1 VIGETL
7 SHYRIMERLGRGGM
21 GEVFLA
27 EDLRLHRPVALKV
40 LGQDARGDG
49 EARARLVREARAASA
64 LNHPGIAVIYEIDE
78 VEHEGGPL
86 SFIAMEYVAG
96 STLAELKARGDL
108 DVDGVLEIAGQLAD
122 ALAAAHARGV
132 VHRDVKPSNVIVSEG
147 RRVKVLDFGLAQ
159 YTPPVD
165 EAASTWSRPAI
176 EAAGALA
183 GTVAYMSPEQA
194 LGKELDART
203 DIFSFGIVLHE
214 LLAGEPPF
222 RGANVVQV
230 IDAILR
236 ADPPPLPPAFTD
248 PRRAEL
254 QRILRRM
261 MAKDRGQRYPSLDEF
276 RRDLDAVRSGA
287 TALTLVAGDCLPGS
301 VAVVGFTNIS
311 GSGEDDWLGAGIAE
325 TVTADLKRVE
335 GLTVVGRERVAEQLR
350 KMGGESVP
358 DDEMAVRVG
367 RELCARWVIAGG
379 LQRVGDRLRI
389 TAVLTDVMNGT
400 LVKTVKADGS
410 IDDVFAL
417 QDRVVEE
424 LAPEL
429 RAPPA
434 GGIGLTGE
442 RDGAAA
448 EGGTERRAAGL
459 AEDETSV
466 LAAYEAFAKG
476 VLNLRAETYDS
487 LDRAVMLLERAVEL
501 DSGYARAHL
510 ELGIAYGTKA
520 DYLVLPQLHER
531 AIVRLR
537 RALELDVNL
546 VRAWRELGG
555 SLVALGRVDEGIEA
569 IRRGLALDPRDE
581 GALRAMGRALFL
593 GRAAFREAAAY
604 MEEALSINPMSGWS
618 ALQLAHC
625 AAYLGEYAR
634 GEAAARRAVALQE
647 EFLSGHERVLVIGA
661 YMRLGHLAGLQG
673 RHEDALRHFQEELAF
688 LQRVD
693 HALRGRIQVELHLR
707 LGGAHLR
714 LGHQEEAAA
723 ALTVARE
730 NFERRVR
737 LGADDPFT
745 RYYAACV
752 YALRGEREQALE
764 SLERCARE
772 RRPFTVE
779 RAKVEP
785 DLSSLRDEPRFRELL
800 EGPRSGPR
808 EVRA

>member
-1 VIGETL
+1 VADGPGIIGETL

-40 LGQDARGDG
+40 LGEDARGDA
-49 EARARLVREARAASA
+49 ESRARLVREARAASA
-64 LNHPGIAVIYEIDE
+64 LNHPGIAVIYEVDE
-78 VEHEGGPL
+78 VERDGAPIA
-86 SFIAMEYVAG
+86 FIAMEYVAG
-96 STLAELKARGDL
+96 ETLAELRNRQAL
-108 DVDGVLEIAGQLAD
+108 DIDAILAIAGQLAD

-165 EAASTWSRPAI
+165 EAASTWSRPVA

-194 LGKELDART
+194 LGKELDLRT

-214 LLAGEPPF
+214 LIAGQPPF

-230 IDAILR
+230 LDSILR
-236 ADPPPLPPAFTD
+236 ADPPSLPPTVID
-248 PRRAEL
+248 PRRLEL

-261 MAKDRGQRYPSLDEF
+261 MAKDRGQRYPNLDEF
-276 RRDLDAVRSGA
+276 RRDLDAVK
-287 TALTLVAGDCLPGS
+287 AGEPLAPLPMGEC
-301 VAVVGFTNIS
+301 APDTVVVIGFANIS
-311 GSGEDDWLGAGIAE
+311 GNGEDEWLGAGIAE
-325 TVTADLKRVE
+325 TVTSDLKRLD
-335 GLTVVGRERVAEQLR
+335 GLTVVGRDRVSEQLR
-350 KMGGESVP
+350 KVAAEHVP
-358 DDEMAVRVG
+358 DDEIAFRVG
-367 RELCARWVIAGG
+367 RELCARWVVSGG
-379 LQRVGDRLRI
+379 LQRVGDRLRV
-389 TAVLTDVMNGT
+389 TAVLMDVSTGA
-400 LVKTVKADGS
+400 LVKTEKADGPVG
-410 IDDVFAL
+410 DVFAL
-417 QDRVVEE
+417 QDRIVED
-424 LAPEL
+424 LAPAL
-429 RAPPA
+429 AVA
-434 GGIGLTGE
+434 GPV
-442 RDGAAA
+442 AA
-448 EGGTERRAAGL
+448 EPVAADAPRGS
-459 AEDETSV
+459 EDGSEV

-501 DSGYARAHL
+501 DPVYARAHL
-510 ELGIAYGTKA
+510 ELGIAYSTKA
-520 DYLVLPQLHER
+520 DYLVLPELHER
-531 AIVRLR
+531 AIARLR
-537 RALELDVNL
+537 RALDIDPGL

-555 SLVALGRVDEGIEA
+555 SLSALGRVDEGIEA

-604 MEEALSINPMSGWS
+604 MEEALAINPMSGWS

-634 GEAAARRAVALQE
+634 GEAAAKRAVALQE

-673 RHEDALRHFQEELAF
+673 RYEEALRRFQEELAF

-714 LGHQEEAAA
+714 LGHQEESAA
-723 ALTVARE
+723 ALAVARE
-730 NFERRVR
+730 NFERRVK

-752 YALRGEREQALE
+752 YALRGDRDLALE
-764 SLERCARE
+764 SLQRAARE
-772 RRPFTVE
+772 RKAFTIE

-785 DLSSLRDEPRFRELL
+785 DLESLRDDPRFRDLV
-800 EGPRSGPR
+800 EG
-808 EVRA
+808 RA

>member
-1 VIGETL
+1 MTAMAVGETL

-27 EDLRLHRPVALKV
+27 EDLRLHRPVALKI
-40 LGQDARGDG
+40 LADDARGNG
-49 EARARLVREARAASA
+49 EARERLVREARAASA

-78 VEHEGGPL
+78 VERDGTAL
-86 SFIAMEYVAG
+86 AFIAMEYVAG
-96 STLAELKARGDL
+96 STLAALKSEL
-108 DVDGVLEIAGQLAD
+108 DVDGVLEIAAQLAD

-159 YTPPVD
+159 YTPPID

-194 LGKELDART
+194 LGKDIDART
-203 DIFSFGIVLHE
+203 DIFSLGIVLHE

-230 IDAILR
+230 LDAILR
-236 ADPPPLPPAFTD
+236 ADPPPLPPTFTD
-248 PRRAEL
+248 PRRGEL

-276 RRDLDAVRSGA
+276 RRDLDAVRTGE
-287 TALTLVAGDCLPGS
+287 TLAVPSQCVPGS
-301 VAVVGFTNIS
+301 VAVIGFSNIS
-311 GSGEDDWLGAGIAE
+311 GSGEDHWLGAGIAE
-325 TVTADLKRVE
+325 TVTADLKLVD

-350 KMGGESVP
+350 KLGAAEGLP
-358 DDEMAVRVG
+358 DDEIAVRVG
-367 RELCARWVIAGG
+367 RELCARWVISGG
-379 LQRVGDRLRI
+379 LQRVGDRLRV
-389 TAVLTDVMNGT
+389 TALLTDVETGT
-400 LVKTVKADGS
+400 LAKTVKADGS
-410 IDDVFAL
+410 VEDVFAL
-417 QDRVVEE
+417 QDRIVEE
-424 LAPEL
+424 LAPAL
-429 RAPPA
+429 KVVMAPPPTTFDVSA
-434 GGIGLTGE
+434 QGTVVDERGG
-442 RDGAAA
+442 ASP
-448 EGGTERRAAGL
+448 RRADDAT
-459 AEDETSV
+459 AV

-487 LDRAVMLLERAVEL
+487 LDRAVILLERAVEL
-501 DSGYARAHL
+501 DPAYARAHM
-510 ELGIAYGTKA
+510 ELGIAYSTKG
-520 DYLVLPQLHER
+520 DYLVLPEMHER

-537 RALELDVNL
+537 RALEIDPAL

-555 SLVALGRVDEGIEA
+555 ALVARGRAEEGIEA
-569 IRRGLALDPRDE
+569 IRRGLSLDPKDE
-581 GALRAMGRALFL
+581 GALRAMGRALML
-593 GRAAFREAAAY
+593 GRGAFREAAAY
-604 MEEALSINPMSGWS
+604 HEEALALNPLAGWS

-634 GEAAARRAVALQE
+634 GEAAARRAVSLQE
-647 EFLSGHERVLVIGA
+647 EFLSGQERVLVIGA

-673 RHEDALRHFQEELAF
+673 RQAEALRHFQEELAF

-714 LGHQEEAAA
+714 LGHQEEAAV
-723 ALTVARE
+723 ALGMARE
-730 NFERRVR
+730 NFEKRVR

-752 YALRGEREQALE
+752 YALRGERELALE
-764 SLERCARE
+764 SLRRSAQE

-785 DLSSLRDEPRFRELL
+785 DLDSLREEPRFREIL
-800 EGPRSGPR
+800 EG
-808 EVRA
+808 RA

>member
-1 VIGETL
+1 MTAMAVGETF
-7 SHYRIMERLGRGGM
+7 SHYRIMELLGRGGM
-21 GEVFLA
+21 GQVFLA

-40 LGQDARGDG
+40 LAEDARGDG

-78 VEHEGGPL
+78 VERDGAPV

-96 STLAELKARGDL
+96 STLAQLKSTL
-108 DVDGVLEIAGQLAD
+108 DVDAVLEIAVQLSD

-132 VHRDVKPSNVIVSEG
+132 VHRDVKPSNIIVSEG

-159 YTPPVD
+159 FTPPVD
-165 EAASTWSRPAI
+165 EAASTWSRPAV

-230 IDAILR
+230 LDAILR
-236 ADPPPLPPAFTD
+236 AEPPPLPEMAD
-248 PRRAEL
+248 PRRGEL

-261 MAKDRGQRYPSLDEF
+261 MAKDRGQRYPNLEEL
-276 RRDLDAVRSGA
+276 RRDLDAVRAGS
-287 TALTLVAGDCLPGS
+287 ALPLPAECVPGS
-301 VAVVGFTNIS
+301 VAVIGFSNIS
-311 GSGEDDWLGAGIAE
+311 GSGEDHWLGTGIAE
-325 TVTADLKRVE
+325 TVTADLKLVE

-350 KMGGESVP
+350 KLGSAEGLP
-358 DDEMAVRVG
+358 DDQIAVRVG
-367 RELCARWVIAGG
+367 RELCARWVISGG

-389 TAVLTDVMNGT
+389 TAVLTDVATGT
-400 LVKTVKADGS
+400 LVETVKADGS
-410 IDDVFAL
+410 VEDVFAL
-417 QDRVVEE
+417 QDRIVKE
-424 LAPEL
+424 LAPVLRVSEPAPRE
-429 RAPPA
+429 RAP
-434 GGIGLTGE
+434 
-442 RDGAAA
+442 
-448 EGGTERRAAGL
+448 
-459 AEDETSV
+459 DETAV

-487 LDRAVMLLERAVEL
+487 LDRAVILLERAVEL
-501 DSGYARAHL
+501 DPAYARAHL
-510 ELGIAYGTKA
+510 ELGIAYSTKA
-520 DYLVLPQLHER
+520 DYLVLPEMHER

-537 RALELDVNL
+537 RALDIDPGL

-555 SLVALGRVDEGIEA
+555 SLVARGRVDEGIEA

-581 GALRAMGRALFL
+581 GALRAMGRALML
-593 GRAAFREAAAY
+593 GRGAFREAAAY
-604 MEEALSINPMSGWS
+604 HEEALALNPMGGWS

-673 RHEDALRHFQEELAF
+673 RQEEALRHFQEELAF
-688 LQRVD
+688 LHRVD

-723 ALTVARE
+723 ALAVARE
-730 NFERRVR
+730 NFEKRVR

-752 YALRGEREQALE
+752 YALRGERELALD
-764 SLERCARE
+764 SLQKSAQE

-779 RAKVEP
+779 RAKREP
-785 DLSSLRDEPRFRELL
+785 DLDSLREEPRFRDIL
-800 EGPRSGPR
+800 EG
-808 EVRA
+808 RA

>member
-1 VIGETL
+1 MTVGETF

-40 LGQDARGDG
+40 LGDDARGDG

-78 VEHEGGPL
+78 VASDDGPL
-86 SFIAMEYVAG
+86 AFIAMEYVAG
-96 STLAELKARGDL
+96 STLAELRVRGDL
-108 DVDGVLEIAGQLAD
+108 DVDAVLEIAAQLAD

-147 RRVKVLDFGLAQ
+147 LRVKVLDFGLAQ
-159 YTPPVD
+159 YTPPID
-165 EAASTWSRPAI
+165 EAASTWSRPAV

-230 IDAILR
+230 LDAILR
-236 ADPPPLPPAFTD
+236 ADPPPLPATLTD
-248 PRRAEL
+248 PRRGEL

-261 MAKDRGQRYPSLDEF
+261 MAKDRGQRYPDLDEF
-276 RRDLDAVRSGA
+276 RRDLEAVRSGQ
-287 TALTLVAGDCLPGS
+287 ALPVALECVPGS
-301 VAVVGFTNIS
+301 VAVIGFTNIS

-325 TVTADLKRVE
+325 TVTADLKLVS
-335 GLTVVGRERVAEQLR
+335 GVTVVGRERVAEQLR
-350 KMGGESVP
+350 KLGASGSVP
-358 DDEMAVRVG
+358 DDQLAARVG
-367 RELCARWVIAGG
+367 RELCARWVISGG
-379 LQRVGDRLRI
+379 LQRVAGRLRI
-389 TAVLTDVMNGT
+389 TAVLTEVETGT
-400 LVKTVKADGS
+400 LVKTVKADGGVE
-410 IDDVFAL
+410 DVFTL
-417 QDRVVEE
+417 QDRIVEE
-424 LAPEL
+424 LAPVLRLTEPAPRE
-429 RAPPA
+429 RAP
-434 GGIGLTGE
+434 
-442 RDGAAA
+442 
-448 EGGTERRAAGL
+448 
-459 AEDETSV
+459 DETTV

-487 LDRAVMLLERAVEL
+487 LDRAVILLERAVEL
-501 DSGYARAHL
+501 DPGYARAHL
-510 ELGIAYGTKA
+510 ELGIAYATKA
-520 DYLVLPQLHER
+520 DYLVLPVMHER

-537 RALELDVNL
+537 RALDIDSGL

-569 IRRGLALDPRDE
+569 IRHGLALDPKDE
-581 GALRAMGRALFL
+581 GALRAMGRALML

-604 MEEALSINPMSGWS
+604 HEQALALNPLSGWS

-673 RHEDALRHFQEELAF
+673 RQDEALRHFQEELAF

-714 LGHQEEAAA
+714 LGHQDEAAA

-752 YALRGEREQALE
+752 YALRGERELALE
-764 SLERCARE
+764 SLTRSAQE
-772 RRPFTVE
+772 RRPYTIE
-779 RAKVEP
+779 RAKLEP
-785 DLSSLRDEPRFRELL
+785 DLDSLRDEPRFRDLL
-800 EGPRSGPR
+800 EG
-808 EVRA
+808 RA

>member
-1 VIGETL
+1 MTAMAVGETL

-40 LGQDARGDG
+40 LADDARGDG

-78 VEHEGGPL
+78 VEKDGTAL
-86 SFIAMEYVAG
+86 AFIAMEYVAG
-96 STLAELKARGDL
+96 STLAQLKSRL
-108 DVDGVLEIAGQLAD
+108 DVDGVLEIAVQLAD

-165 EAASTWSRPAI
+165 EAASTWSRPAV

-194 LGKELDART
+194 LGKDLDART
-203 DIFSFGIVLHE
+203 DIFSLGIVLHE

-230 IDAILR
+230 LDAILR
-236 ADPPPLPPAFTD
+236 ADPPSLPPTFVD
-248 PRRAEL
+248 PRRLEL

-261 MAKDRGQRYPSLDEF
+261 MAKDRGQRYPNLDEL
-276 RRDLDAVRSGA
+276 RHDLDAVRTGE
-287 TALTLVAGDCLPGS
+287 TPPPAGECLPGS
-301 VAVVGFTNIS
+301 VAVVGFSNIS
-311 GSGEDDWLGAGIAE
+311 GSGEDHWLGAGIAE
-325 TVTADLKRVE
+325 TVTADLKLVE

-350 KMGGESVP
+350 KLGGADGLP
-358 DDEMAVRVG
+358 DDEIAVRVG
-367 RELCARWVIAGG
+367 RELCARWVISGG
-379 LQRVGDRLRI
+379 LQRVGDRLRV
-389 TAVLTDVMNGT
+389 TALLTDVATGT
-400 LVKTVKADGS
+400 LARTVKADGS
-410 IDDVFAL
+410 VEDVFAL
-417 QDRVVEE
+417 QDRIVEE
-424 LAPEL
+424 LAPVL
-429 RAPPA
+429 RVATEMPA
-434 GGIGLTGE
+434 D
-442 RDGAAA
+442 RPVA
-448 EGGTERRAAGL
+448 EPRR
-459 AEDETSV
+459 ETPDETAV

-487 LDRAVMLLERAVEL
+487 LDRAVILLERAVEL
-501 DSGYARAHL
+501 DPAYARAHM
-510 ELGIAYGTKA
+510 ELGIAYSTKG
-520 DYLVLPQLHER
+520 DYLVLPELHER

-537 RALELDVNL
+537 RALEIDPKL

-555 SLVALGRVDEGIEA
+555 SLVARGRVDEGIEA
-569 IRRGLALDPRDE
+569 IRRGLTVDPKDE
-581 GALRAMGRALFL
+581 GALRAMGRALML
-593 GRAAFREAAAY
+593 GRGAFREAAAY
-604 MEEALSINPMSGWS
+604 HEEALALNPLAGWS
-618 ALQLAHC
+618 TLQLAHC
-625 AAYLGEYAR
+625 CAYLGEYAR
-634 GEAAARRAVALQE
+634 GEAAARRAVSLQE
-647 EFLSGHERVLVIGA
+647 EFLSGQERVLIIGA

-673 RHEDALRHFQEELAF
+673 RHAEALRHFQEELAF

-714 LGHQEEAAA
+714 LGHKEEADV
-723 ALTVARE
+723 ALGVARE
-730 NFERRVR
+730 NFEKRVR

-752 YALRGEREQALE
+752 YALRGERELALE
-764 SLERCARE
+764 SLRRSAQE

-785 DLSSLRDEPRFRELL
+785 DLDSLRDDPRFGDIL
-800 EGPRSGPR
+800 EG
-808 EVRA
+808 RA

>member
-1 VIGETL
+1 
-7 SHYRIMERLGRGGM
+7 
-21 GEVFLA
+21 
-27 EDLRLHRPVALKV
+27 
-40 LGQDARGDG
+40 
-49 EARARLVREARAASA
+49 
-64 LNHPGIAVIYEIDE
+64 
-78 VEHEGGPL
+78 
-86 SFIAMEYVAG
+86 MEYVAG
-96 STLAELKARGDL
+96 STLADLKSTL
-108 DVDGVLEIAGQLAD
+108 DVDAILEIALQLSD

-203 DIFSFGIVLHE
+203 DIFSLGIVLHE

-230 IDAILR
+230 LDAILR
-236 ADPPPLPPAFTD
+236 AEPPPLPPEMTD
-248 PRRAEL
+248 PRRGEL

-261 MAKDRGQRYPSLDEF
+261 MAKDRGQRYPSLDEL
-276 RRDLDAVRSGA
+276 RRDLDAVRAGS
-287 TALTLVAGDCLPGS
+287 ALPLPAECVPGS
-301 VAVVGFTNIS
+301 VAVIGFSNIS
-311 GSGEDDWLGAGIAE
+311 GSGEDHWLGIGIAE
-325 TVTADLKRVE
+325 TVTADLKLVE

-350 KMGGESVP
+350 KLGSAEGLP
-358 DDEMAVRVG
+358 DDQIAVRVG
-367 RELCARWVIAGG
+367 RELCARWVISGG

-389 TAVLTDVMNGT
+389 TAVLTDVATGT
-400 LVKTVKADGS
+400 LVETVKADGS
-410 IDDVFAL
+410 VEDVFAL
-417 QDRVVEE
+417 QDRIVKE
-424 LAPEL
+424 LAPVLRVSEPPPRE
-429 RAPPA
+429 RAP
-434 GGIGLTGE
+434 
-442 RDGAAA
+442 
-448 EGGTERRAAGL
+448 
-459 AEDETSV
+459 DETAV

-487 LDRAVMLLERAVEL
+487 LDRAVILLERAVEL
-501 DSGYARAHL
+501 DPAYARAHL
-510 ELGIAYGTKA
+510 ELGIAYSTKA
-520 DYLVLPQLHER
+520 DYLVLPEMHER

-537 RALELDVNL
+537 RALDIDPAL

-555 SLVALGRVDEGIEA
+555 SLVARGRVDEGIEA
-569 IRRGLALDPRDE
+569 IRRGLALDPKDE
-581 GALRAMGRALFL
+581 GALRAMGRALML
-593 GRAAFREAAAY
+593 GRGAFREAAAY
-604 MEEALSINPMSGWS
+604 HEEALALNPMGGWA

-673 RHEDALRHFQEELAF
+673 RHEEALRHFQEELAF
-688 LQRVD
+688 LHRVD

-714 LGHQEEAAA
+714 LGHQDEATA
-723 ALTVARE
+723 ALAVARE
-730 NFERRVR
+730 NFEKRVR

-752 YALRGEREQALE
+752 YALRGERELALD
-764 SLERCARE
+764 SLHRSAQE

-779 RAKVEP
+779 RAKLEP
-785 DLSSLRDEPRFRELL
+785 DLDSLRQEPRFREIL
-800 EGPRSGPR
+800 EG
-808 EVRA
+808 RA

>member
-1 VIGETL
+1 MTGMAVGETL

-40 LGQDARGDG
+40 LADDAHGNG

-78 VEHEGGPL
+78 VEKDGTPL
-86 SFIAMEYVAG
+86 AFIAMEYVAG
-96 STLAELKARGDL
+96 STLAQLKSQL
-108 DVDGVLEIAGQLAD
+108 DVDAVLEIAAQLAD

-159 YTPPVD
+159 YTPPID

-194 LGKELDART
+194 LGKDIDART
-203 DIFSFGIVLHE
+203 DIFSLGIVLHE

-230 IDAILR
+230 LDAILR
-236 ADPPPLPPAFTD
+236 ADPPPLPPTLTD
-248 PRRAEL
+248 PRRGEL

-276 RRDLDAVRSGA
+276 RRDLDAVRTGE
-287 TALTLVAGDCLPGS
+287 TLPAAGECLPGS
-301 VAVVGFTNIS
+301 VAVIGFSNIS

-325 TVTADLKRVE
+325 TVTADLKLVD
-335 GLTVVGRERVAEQLR
+335 GLAVVGRERVAEQLR
-350 KMGGESVP
+350 KLGSAEGVP
-358 DDEMAVRVG
+358 DDQIAVRVG
-367 RELCARWVIAGG
+367 RELCARWVISGG

-389 TAVLTDVMNGT
+389 TAVLTDVGTGT
-400 LVKTVKADGS
+400 LAKTVKADGS
-410 IDDVFAL
+410 MEDVFAL
-417 QDRVVEE
+417 QDRIVEE
-424 LAPEL
+424 LAPVL
-429 RAPPA
+429 R
-434 GGIGLTGE
+434 
-442 RDGAAA
+442 AAA
-448 EGGTERRAAGL
+448 ERPVTTERRGTDDASAQRTVFDERGG
-459 AEDETSV
+459 ASPRRADDETAV

-487 LDRAVMLLERAVEL
+487 LDRAVILLERAVEL
-501 DSGYARAHL
+501 DPAYARAHL
-510 ELGIAYGTKA
+510 ELGVAYSTKG
-520 DYLVLPQLHER
+520 DYLVLPELHER

-537 RALELDVNL
+537 RALEIDPGL

-555 SLVALGRVDEGIEA
+555 SLVARGRVDEGIEA
-569 IRRGLALDPRDE
+569 IRRGLTLDPKDE
-581 GALRAMGRALFL
+581 GALRAMGRALML
-593 GRAAFREAAAY
+593 GRGAFREAAAY
-604 MEEALSINPMSGWS
+604 HEQALALNPLAGWS

-634 GEAAARRAVALQE
+634 GEVAARRAVALQE
-647 EFLSGHERVLVIGA
+647 EFLSGQERVLIIGA

-673 RHEDALRHFQEELAF
+673 RQAEALRHFQEELAF
-688 LQRVD
+688 LHRVD

-730 NFERRVR
+730 NFEKRVR

-752 YALRGEREQALE
+752 YALRGERELALE
-764 SLERCARE
+764 SLRRSAQE

-785 DLSSLRDEPRFRELL
+785 DLDSLREEPRFREIL
-800 EGPRSGPR
+800 EG
-808 EVRA
+808 RA

>member
-1 VIGETL
+1 MIVVGKTL

-40 LGQDARGDG
+40 LAEDARGDG

-78 VEHEGGPL
+78 VASDDGPL

-96 STLAELKARGDL
+96 ATLAELRRRGDL
-108 DVDGVLEIAGQLAD
+108 DVDAVLEIAAQLSD

-165 EAASTWSRPAI
+165 EAASTWSRPAV

-230 IDAILR
+230 LDAILR
-236 ADPPPLPPAFTD
+236 ADPPPLPDSFTD
-248 PRRAEL
+248 PRRGEL

-261 MAKDRGQRYPSLDEF
+261 MAKDRGQRYPNLDEF
-276 RRDLDAVRSGA
+276 RLDLEAVRAGE
-287 TALTLVAGDCLPGS
+287 TLQARAECLPGS
-301 VAVVGFTNIS
+301 VAVVGFANIS
-311 GSGEDDWLGAGIAE
+311 GSGEDHWLGAGIAE
-325 TVTADLKRVE
+325 TVTADLKLVE

-350 KMGGESVP
+350 KLGATEGRLP
-358 DDEMAVRVG
+358 DDQIAMRVG
-367 RELCARWVIAGG
+367 RELCARWVISGG

-389 TAVLTDVMNGT
+389 TAVLTEVGT
-400 LVKTVKADGS
+400 GALVKTVKADGS
-410 IDDVFAL
+410 VEDVFAL
-417 QDRVVEE
+417 QDRIVAE
-424 LAPEL
+424 LAPVL
-429 RAPPA
+429 RATEA
-434 GGIGLTGE
+434 AERE
-442 RDGAAA
+442 RDAGESAQRPGDAQGAALHRGA
-448 EGGTERRAAGL
+448 
-459 AEDETSV
+459 DDDTSV

-487 LDRAVMLLERAVEL
+487 LDRAVILLERAVEL
-501 DSGYARAHL
+501 DPGYARAHL
-510 ELGIAYGTKA
+510 ELGIAYATKA
-520 DYLVLPQLHER
+520 DYLVLPEMHER

-537 RALELDVNL
+537 RALDVDPNL

-555 SLVALGRVDEGIEA
+555 SLVARGRVDEGIEA

-581 GALRAMGRALFL
+581 GALRGMGRALML
-593 GRAAFREAAAY
+593 GRGAFREAAAY
-604 MEEALSINPMSGWS
+604 HEEALALNPLAGWS

-673 RHEDALRHFQEELAF
+673 RQDEALRHFQEELAF

-714 LGHQEEAAA
+714 LGHQEEATAE
-723 ALTVARE
+723 LTVARE

-752 YALRGEREQALE
+752 YALTGERELALD
-764 SLERCARE
+764 SLQRAAAE

-779 RAKVEP
+779 RAKIEP
-785 DLSSLRDEPRFRELL
+785 DLESLRDEPRFRELV
-800 EGPRSGPR
+800 EGRP
-808 EVRA
+808 

>member
-1 VIGETL
+1 MTGKMTVGETF

-40 LGQDARGDG
+40 LGDDARGDG

-78 VEHEGGPL
+78 VASDDGPL
-86 SFIAMEYVAG
+86 AFIAMEYVAG
-96 STLAELKARGDL
+96 STLAELRVRGDL
-108 DVDGVLEIAGQLAD
+108 DVDAVLEIAAQLAD

-147 RRVKVLDFGLAQ
+147 LRVKVLDFGLAQ
-159 YTPPVD
+159 YTPPID
-165 EAASTWSRPAI
+165 EAASTWSRPAV

-230 IDAILR
+230 LDAILR
-236 ADPPPLPPAFTD
+236 ADPPPLPATLTD
-248 PRRAEL
+248 PRRGEL

-261 MAKDRGQRYPSLDEF
+261 MAKDRGQRYPDLDEF
-276 RRDLDAVRSGA
+276 RRDLEAVRSGQ
-287 TALTLVAGDCLPGS
+287 ALPVALECVPGS
-301 VAVVGFTNIS
+301 VAVIGFTNIS

-325 TVTADLKRVE
+325 TVTADLKLVS
-335 GLTVVGRERVAEQLR
+335 GVTVVGRERVAEQLR
-350 KMGGESVP
+350 KLGASGSVP
-358 DDEMAVRVG
+358 DDQLAARVG
-367 RELCARWVIAGG
+367 RELCARWVISGG
-379 LQRVGDRLRI
+379 LQRVAGRLRI
-389 TAVLTDVMNGT
+389 TAVLTEVETGT
-400 LVKTVKADGS
+400 LVKTVKADGGVE
-410 IDDVFAL
+410 DVFTL
-417 QDRVVEE
+417 QDRIVEE
-424 LAPEL
+424 LAPVLRLTEPAPRE
-429 RAPPA
+429 RAP
-434 GGIGLTGE
+434 
-442 RDGAAA
+442 
-448 EGGTERRAAGL
+448 
-459 AEDETSV
+459 DETTV

-487 LDRAVMLLERAVEL
+487 LDRAVILLERAVEL
-501 DSGYARAHL
+501 DPGYARAHL
-510 ELGIAYGTKA
+510 ELGIAYATKA
-520 DYLVLPQLHER
+520 DYLVLPVMHER

-537 RALELDVNL
+537 RALDIDSGL

-569 IRRGLALDPRDE
+569 IRHGLALDPKDE
-581 GALRAMGRALFL
+581 GALRAMGRALML

-604 MEEALSINPMSGWS
+604 HEQALALNPLSGWS

-673 RHEDALRHFQEELAF
+673 RQDEALRHFQEELAF

-714 LGHQEEAAA
+714 LGHQDEAAA

-752 YALRGEREQALE
+752 YALRGERELALE
-764 SLERCARE
+764 SLTRSAQE
-772 RRPFTVE
+772 RRPYTIE
-779 RAKVEP
+779 RAKLEP
-785 DLSSLRDEPRFRELL
+785 DLDSLRDEPRFRDLL
-800 EGPRSGPR
+800 EG
-808 EVRA
+808 RA

>member
-1 VIGETL
+1 MLVGDTL
-7 SHYRIMERLGRGGM
+7 THYRIMERLGRGGM

-40 LGQDARGDG
+40 LADDSRADG

-78 VEHEGGPL
+78 VEKDGTPL
-86 SFIAMEYVAG
+86 AFIAMEYVAG
-96 STLAELKARGDL
+96 STLAELKGRL
-108 DVDGVLEIAGQLAD
+108 DVDAVLEIAAQLAD
-122 ALAAAHARGV
+122 ALGAAHARGV

-165 EAASTWSRPAI
+165 EAASTWSRPAVEI
-176 EAAGALA
+176 AGSLA

-203 DIFSFGIVLHE
+203 DIFSLGIVLHE

-230 IDAILR
+230 LDAILR
-236 ADPPPLPPAFTD
+236 ADPPPLPPSLAD
-248 PRRAEL
+248 PRRGEL
-254 QRILRRM
+254 QRILGRM

-276 RRDLDAVRSGA
+276 RHDLAAVR
-287 TALTLVAGDCLPGS
+287 AGEVLAPPKDCLPGS

-311 GSGEDDWLGAGIAE
+311 GSGEDHWLGAGIAE
-325 TVTADLKRVE
+325 TVTADLKLVN

-350 KMGGESVP
+350 KLGAGGGVP
-358 DDEMAVRVG
+358 DDQVAVLVG
-367 RELCARWVIAGG
+367 RELCARWVISGG

-389 TAVLTDVMNGT
+389 TAVLTDVGTGT
-400 LVKTVKADGS
+400 LVKTVKADGGVE
-410 IDDVFAL
+410 DVFML
-417 QDRVVEE
+417 QDRIVEE
-424 LAPEL
+424 LAPVL
-429 RAPPA
+429 RVEEPVAV
-434 GGIGLTGE
+434 
-442 RDGAAA
+442 AA
-448 EGGTERRAAGL
+448 EKASDASAQRTVVDERRAASPRG
-459 AEDETSV
+459 ADDETAV

-487 LDRAVMLLERAVEL
+487 LDRAVILLERAVEL
-501 DSGYARAHL
+501 DPGYARAHL
-510 ELGIAYGTKA
+510 ELGVAYSTKA
-520 DYLVLPQLHER
+520 DYLVLPELHER

-537 RALELDVNL
+537 RALDLDSGL
-546 VRAWRELGG
+546 VRGWRELGS

-569 IRRGLALDPRDE
+569 IRRGLALDPKDE
-581 GALRAMGRALFL
+581 GILRAMGRALFL

-604 MEEALSINPMSGWS
+604 FEEALSRNALAGWA

-625 AAYLGEYAR
+625 TAYLGDYAR

-661 YMRLGHLAGLQG
+661 YMRLGHLASLQG
-673 RHEDALRHFQEELAF
+673 RHDEALRHFQEELAF

-714 LGHQEEAAA
+714 LGHQEEATA
-723 ALTVARE
+723 ALAVARE

-752 YALRGEREQALE
+752 YALRGESELALD
-764 SLERCARE
+764 SLTRSAKE

-785 DLSSLRDEPRFRELL
+785 DFESLRDEPRFRDLI
-800 EGPRSGPR
+800 EG
-808 EVRA
+808 RA